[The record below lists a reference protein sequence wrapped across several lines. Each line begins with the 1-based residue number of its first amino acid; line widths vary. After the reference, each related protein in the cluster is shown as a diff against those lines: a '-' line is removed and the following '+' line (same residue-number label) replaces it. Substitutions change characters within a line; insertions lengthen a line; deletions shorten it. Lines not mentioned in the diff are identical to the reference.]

1 MIKNIGSFK
10 DQTDGTIKS
19 VYKINNSKIIEMS
32 MLYNKTD
39 KDVICVPTHH
49 YCNLGCKMCHLTNNK
64 ANKPMPKIK
73 ITDFMYCI
81 IDTIKKYK
89 TNKNKLLISFMGVGE
104 PLLNLELIENVYKEE
119 NKIKELGY
127 DYISYAISTM
137 MPNNNL
143 LKLKNMINE
152 LNMPIKVHFSLHTPI
167 DKNRK
172 ELIPSTKVTI
182 EEALNML
189 LIYSY
194 NVKQNKTIMNNYKL
208 FHSNNIPIEIHY
220 TLIKNKNDSTKEL
233 REIIKLLKIYQI
245 PIKFIKFNPINN
257 LDISNNEEKWVSEI
271 HKYIPNLR
279 IKAYSPPGR
288 EIGSS
293 CGEFTKH
300 YYLEELETKEE
311 LQEFNIWYKKHL
323 IKN

>member
-32 MLYNKTD
+32 MLYNKLD

-64 ANKPMPKIK
+64 TNKPMQKIK

-89 TNKNKLLISFMGVGE
+89 TNKKKLLISFMGVGE
-104 PLLNLELIENVYKEE
+104 PLLN
-119 NKIKELGY
+119 ELGY

-152 LNMPIKVHFSLHTPI
+152 LNIPIKVHFSLHTPI

-172 ELIPSTKVTI
+172 ELIPSTNVTI

-194 NVKQNKTIMNNYKL
+194 NVKQNKIIMNNYKL

-220 TLIKNKNDSTKEL
+220 TLIKNKNDSNKEL
-233 REIIKLLKIYQI
+233 KEIILT
-245 PIKFIKFNPINN
+245 P
-257 LDISNNEEKWVSEI
+257 
-271 HKYIPNLR
+271 
-279 IKAYSPPGR
+279 
-288 EIGSS
+288 
-293 CGEFTKH
+293 
-300 YYLEELETKEE
+300 
-311 LQEFNIWYKKHL
+311 
-323 IKN
+323 